1 MTNMMDV
8 LAWHTRNDEKEN
20 VTYSIAQQPC
30 FGVLKVDGLIKKY
43 CRPENDMLIPYFK
56 DTMQKN
62 NQWMTLDANKHVSY
76 CSREGLK
83 RFMREGRI
91 DEIPDELYSPLTV
104 EDRKV
109 ILQTLLLEMKKGK
122 YELHFLEEEYYRIPR
137 KLFITAYGLSNVV
150 IVYLSE
156 QEQLRFRLTEN
167 SMTRILYES
176 LQNLVKT
183 PQVNEKED
191 AAEYIRKLLHGGSAD

>member
-1 MTNMMDV
+1 
-8 LAWHTRNDEKEN
+8 
-20 VTYSIAQQPC
+20 
-30 FGVLKVDGLIKKY
+30 
-43 CRPENDMLIPYFK
+43 
-56 DTMQKN
+56 
-62 NQWMTLDANKHVSY
+62 
-76 CSREGLK
+76 
-83 RFMREGRI
+83 
-91 DEIPDELYSPLTV
+91 
-104 EDRKV
+104 
-109 ILQTLLLEMKKGK
+109 MKKGK

-191 AAEYIRKLLHGGSAD
+191 ATEYIRKLLHGGSAD

>member
-1 MTNMMDV
+1 
-8 LAWHTRNDEKEN
+8 
-20 VTYSIAQQPC
+20 
-30 FGVLKVDGLIKKY
+30 
-43 CRPENDMLIPYFK
+43 
-56 DTMQKN
+56 
-62 NQWMTLDANKHVSY
+62 
-76 CSREGLK
+76 
-83 RFMREGRI
+83 MREGRI

-191 AAEYIRKLLHGGSAD
+191 AALLFCLIVIAFFGKCTTEQ